1 MSKTIVKKRSKQ
13 KEVDPKF
20 GVSEW
25 DPAELDVRHTRH
37 GTYESRPP
45 PRGRTWREQIKEEA
59 YKLRQRQREE
69 ESPEFISPHSTTDTM
84 DTDEV
89 QEINRQIKE
98 RIEKEPEGAEYMNV
112 IGEEKYENVGS
123 VLDTGPT
130 FSTVTGLQAEAEK
143 DRQTY
148 EEIEELEDSGI
159 VSFPKID
166 KEKEAIRRKVQ
177 GERVPFETEDIMT
190 SLTKISGPPPMAFTD
205 PADFEE
211 VIKEGDAFLSK
222 VEEEFENE
230 GRKQVLSRVEKGY
243 AKTVKWETINFP
255 LKDIMKYHLR
265 LPFPHAPKVLSRSP
279 IMWTSRTPMLQH
291 PAVLISIPEWE
302 EKYGTKSY
310 AVDVEEGYI
319 YALKGEDWERLLER
333 AYVATDEPL
342 ELEYKTPA
350 EKELSAGEVQ
360 SLDSKEKVPVAES
373 TRKDV
378 KEMTDRNKQVSSTDF
393 LESEP
398 RKGVP
403 QRVVETLEEDYPLQN
418 HLMMMIQQ
426 KQ

>member
-1 MSKTIVKKRSKQ
+1 
-13 KEVDPKF
+13 
-20 GVSEW
+20 
-25 DPAELDVRHTRH
+25 
-37 GTYESRPP
+37 
-45 PRGRTWREQIKEEA
+45 
-59 YKLRQRQREE
+59 
-69 ESPEFISPHSTTDTM
+69 
-84 DTDEV
+84 
-89 QEINRQIKE
+89 
-98 RIEKEPEGAEYMNV
+98 MNV

-130 FSTVTGLQAEAEK
+130 FSTVTGLQAKAEK

-148 EEIEELEDSGI
+148 EEIEELKDSGI

-190 SLTKISGPPPMAFTD
+190 SLTKVAGPPPIVFTD

-230 GRKQVLSRVEKGY
+230 GRKQILSRVEKGY

-255 LKDIMKYHLR
+255 LQHIMKYHLR
-265 LPFPHAPKVLSRSP
+265 LPFPHAPKVLSRNP
-279 IMWTSRTPMLQH
+279 MMWTSKTPMLQH

-310 AVDVEEGYI
+310 AIDVQEGYI
-319 YALKGEDWERLLER
+319 YALKGEDWEQLLDR
-333 AYVATDEPL
+333 AYVATDQPL
-342 ELEYKTPA
+342 EIEYKTPT
-350 EKELSAGEVQ
+350 EKELTAKEVQ

-373 TRKDV
+373 TRKDA
-378 KEMTDRNKQVSSTDF
+378 KERKDRDRSVSGTEF
-393 LESEP
+393 LEGEP
-398 RKGVP
+398 RKGAP
-403 QRVVETLEEDYPLQN
+403 PREIETPRRRLSFTESSNDDRKRKTENCRRKVKNSKETEKKLRGVNYEND
-418 HLMMMIQQ
+418 
-426 KQ
+426 